1 MIKSVA
7 GIEKNKCTGCGAC
20 SNICPV
26 SAITMQADEEGFP
39 YPVVDSAKCTDCG
52 LCLGTCAAHE
62 LTVEKNTDKPV
73 CYAMMASNEI
83 REESSSGGMFGLM
96 AQHVLSQ
103 KGAVVGCAYNEKL
116 EAEHILITDM
126 DRLPALRHSKY
137 TQSRMGDIY
146 KQTKKFL
153 TDNPDKPL
161 LFTGCPCHV
170 AGLRMYLKKD
180 YPNLITADIIC
191 HGIVSPKVFARYI
204 DELSELKGSKLTEIT
219 FREKRVFGW
228 TTAVG
233 AKFENGKVYHRG
245 DEDPYLKAYLK
256 NLMSRPSCSGCQFT
270 TISRQGDITIGDFW
284 GITKLD
290 KTMSDTRGTSLV
302 LVNNP
307 KGEKLMSELYDQ
319 CRRIREMPLDSA
331 LENQAHLHRPAS
343 PHPRRDEFF
352 RMLRNNSIEDA
363 TEKILNDRYDIGLI
377 GAWYFPNYGTSLTY
391 FALHTVL
398 EEMGYSVLMIDK
410 PVIKENDI
418 ERRENYART
427 FAENHGYAVSE
438 AFDLDNTMALNDLCD
453 IFMLGSDQM
462 WTWSRCN
469 HFGTYYFLDF
479 ARDDKKKIVYAGSFG
494 KDDFFAPEEGR
505 ARCAY
510 HASRID
516 AVSLRE
522 DQGVEIAK
530 KRFGID
536 AEFVLD
542 PIFLCDHKHY
552 EALAASS
559 KRPLP
564 EKPYLMT
571 YILDPTEGKRN
582 AVKKTAEVLGLE
594 MVNTLNAVPWLHKEN
609 AEKLK
614 LPNIQEDMG
623 LEDMLNYYKNADFIL
638 TDSFHGSCFAI
649 LFRKPFI
656 CISNHQRGIPRFFSL
671 FGLLGLMDRLAYRP
685 GEINMASDDYFHFEI
700 DYDRVYEIIEKERE
714 RSFAWL
720 KNALEAEKNTPP
732 SAHDILMREIKRLE
746 KELKEKSEP
755 ATEPV
760 EEKSADMEA
769 LYDALL
775 RQTKR
780 FEKEIKSLRDG
791 DNK

>member
-7 GIEKNKCTGCGAC
+7 GIEKHKCTGCGAC

-73 CYAMMASNEI
+73 CYAMMAENEI

-343 PHPRRDEFF
+343 PHPRRDE
-352 RMLRNNSIEDA
+352 
-363 TEKILNDRYDIGLI
+363 
-377 GAWYFPNYGTSLTY
+377 
-391 FALHTVL
+391 
-398 EEMGYSVLMIDK
+398 
-410 PVIKENDI
+410 
-418 ERRENYART
+418 
-427 FAENHGYAVSE
+427 
-438 AFDLDNTMALNDLCD
+438 
-453 IFMLGSDQM
+453 
-462 WTWSRCN
+462 
-469 HFGTYYFLDF
+469 
-479 ARDDKKKIVYAGSFG
+479 
-494 KDDFFAPEEGR
+494 
-505 ARCAY
+505 
-510 HASRID
+510 
-516 AVSLRE
+516 
-522 DQGVEIAK
+522 
-530 KRFGID
+530 
-536 AEFVLD
+536 
-542 PIFLCDHKHY
+542 
-552 EALAASS
+552 
-559 KRPLP
+559 
-564 EKPYLMT
+564 
-571 YILDPTEGKRN
+571 
-582 AVKKTAEVLGLE
+582 
-594 MVNTLNAVPWLHKEN
+594 
-609 AEKLK
+609 
-614 LPNIQEDMG
+614 
-623 LEDMLNYYKNADFIL
+623 
-638 TDSFHGSCFAI
+638 
-649 LFRKPFI
+649 
-656 CISNHQRGIPRFFSL
+656 
-671 FGLLGLMDRLAYRP
+671 
-685 GEINMASDDYFHFEI
+685 
-700 DYDRVYEIIEKERE
+700 
-714 RSFAWL
+714 
-720 KNALEAEKNTPP
+720 
-732 SAHDILMREIKRLE
+732 
-746 KELKEKSEP
+746 
-755 ATEPV
+755 
-760 EEKSADMEA
+760 
-769 LYDALL
+769 
-775 RQTKR
+775 
-780 FEKEIKSLRDG
+780 
-791 DNK
+791 